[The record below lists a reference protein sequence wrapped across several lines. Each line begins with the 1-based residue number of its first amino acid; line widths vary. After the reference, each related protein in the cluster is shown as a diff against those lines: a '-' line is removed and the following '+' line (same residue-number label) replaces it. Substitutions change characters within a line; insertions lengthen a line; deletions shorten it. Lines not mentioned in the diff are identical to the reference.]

1 MKNFHIFHLL
11 AALAF
16 GTTNSASAHQTK
28 SDASFS
34 FTLPKNWKSSSNK
47 RNENCQFFKMI
58 SSSNATEWDL
68 KACNYQ
74 GDLEEVLRFTVFAKD
89 GKKWIAS
96 GSMDQQPA
104 VWKSDG
110 IDSTFIETKN
120 PPTCG
125 VINKNSG
132 FRAAGGQCYSALVRC
147 KKDYLII
154 ESNGLNMHFSAMKK
168 ITRSV
173 IFKECS
179 KTASSI
185 TR

>member
-1 MKNFHIFHLL
+1 M
-11 AALAF
+11 
-16 GTTNSASAHQTK
+16 T
-28 SDASFS
+28 
-34 FTLPKNWKSSSNK
+34 
-47 RNENCQFFKMI
+47 

-74 GDLEEVLRFTVFAKD
+74 GTLEEALRFTVFVKD
-89 GKKWIAS
+89 GKNWIAS

-104 VWKSDG
+104 VLKSNG
-110 IDSTFIETKN
+110 IDSTFIETKH

-132 FRAAGGQCYSALVRC
+132 FRAAGGQCYSALVGC
-147 KKDYLII
+147 KQDYLII
-154 ESNGLNMHFSAMKK
+154 ESNGLNMDFSAMKK

-179 KTASSI
+179 RTASSI